1 MILEEVRAIERELKV
16 TAKVS
21 FFKLRKNYSLFA
33 VNAVT
38 EKLRFKASPF
48 KEKKRSLDGEVSR
61 RVQSRSEVRHIQSPL
76 ENQKI
81 PFNQSSMF

>member
-38 EKLRFKASPF
+38 EKLRFKASHEQG
-48 KEKKRSLDGEVSR
+48 EKAVLRWRGFPKSAEPLRSAPYPID
-61 RVQSRSEVRHIQSPL
+61 Q